1 MRGEDTC
8 LLLILRKYVDI
19 CVNWPWS
26 TRQYLLNASCVDVS
40 SANLQ
45 LLVNTGL
52 HTDIGYDMCD
62 YMFRKFRDFSKHI
75 CAAHVQFLNIEVIK
89 CNTHCMRFI

>member
-1 MRGEDTC
+1 MFAF
-8 LLLILRKYVDI
+8 LRKYVDI
-19 CVNWPWS
+19 CVNWPWT
-26 TRQYLLNASCVDVS
+26 TRQYLVNASCVNATS
-40 SANLQ
+40 PNLQ

-52 HTDIGYDMCD
+52 HTDIGCNMCD

-89 CNTHCMRFI
+89 CMSA